1 MKKTMMLLAL
11 AALTLAAQAQK
22 FYARPYNHPRLIV
35 TTGVYAPAYPY
46 GLYGPFYPYGYAA
59 PVRTSRLEL
68 KLEDIRT
75 DYQDRIRSAR
85 HDHSLSRGERKKT
98 IRDLKNERDREIK
111 ETRRNYYKTKP

>member
-68 KLEDIRT
+68 GWKISGPITRT
-75 DYQDRIRSAR
+75 GSGPRVTTIACRGVKGKKRS
-85 HDHSLSRGERKKT
+85 GT
-98 IRDLKNERDREIK
+98 
-111 ETRRNYYKTKP
+111 